1 MALFNEADLR
11 TRADRG
17 TPIQKSASTILNEKV
32 LSSTRSD
39 EFDIFLS
46 HSFSDQKLIL
56 GIWLS
61 LEDMGYKVYVD
72 WIHDKNLSRDSVT
85 KDTARV
91 LRQRMLN
98 SKSLFFATT
107 SNSSQS
113 KWMPWELG
121 FKDGHNRRSAIFPVS
136 QSQTQ
141 TNSYVGQEYLG
152 VYPYVSKD
160 RVQGGT
166 TDKLWINTS
175 STCYVLFDHWLTG
188 QEPKEC
194 S

>member
-1 MALFNEADLR
+1 MALFNESDLR
-11 TRADRG
+11 ARADRG

-32 LSSTRSD
+32 LAFSSSD
-39 EFDIFLS
+39 QFDIFLS

-72 WIHDKNLSRDSVT
+72 WIHDKHLSRDSVT
-85 KDTARV
+85 KETARV
-91 LRQRMLN
+91 LRQRMIN
-98 SKSLFFATT
+98 SKCLFFATT

-136 QSQTQ
+136 QSSTSA
-141 TNSYVGQEYLG
+141 NSYAGQEYLG
-152 VYPYVSKD
+152 VYPYVTKG
-160 RVQGGT
+160 RAQGGA
-166 TDKLWINTS
+166 DERLWIHTS
-175 STCYVLFDHWLTG
+175 STCYILFDRWLVG
-188 QEPKEC
+188 QEPTEH
-194 S
+194 